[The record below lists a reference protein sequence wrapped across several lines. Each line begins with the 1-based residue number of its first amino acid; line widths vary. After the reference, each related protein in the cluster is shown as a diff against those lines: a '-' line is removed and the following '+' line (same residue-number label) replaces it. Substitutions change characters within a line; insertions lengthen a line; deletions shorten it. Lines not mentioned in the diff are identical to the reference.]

1 LASKGL
7 HPTQAVALI
16 AALMNIYIPCA
27 NHDGICIL
35 ISQHPVQEKK
45 SISMAFAFSSHHPV
59 QEKEQHMKKE
69 VYPKQI
75 KLPLNKK
82 WSNGQTIIPLQLH

>member
-1 LASKGL
+1 L

-59 QEKEQHMKKE
+59 QEKNS
-69 VYPKQI
+69 I
-75 KLPLNKK
+75 
-82 WSNGQTIIPLQLH
+82 